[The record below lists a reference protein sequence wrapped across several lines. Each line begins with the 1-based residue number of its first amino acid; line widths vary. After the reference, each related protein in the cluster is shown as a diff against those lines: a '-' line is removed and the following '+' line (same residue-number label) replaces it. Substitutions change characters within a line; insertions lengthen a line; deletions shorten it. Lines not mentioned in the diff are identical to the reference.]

1 MSISKNL
8 PSGSTGNPKG
18 VIITHAN
25 IVSSL
30 NSFLYLLMNFKITDD
45 DLYIGYLPLAHVL
58 ELIGE
63 NMMMVFGVAIGYS
76 TPNTLNDKSTMIKRG
91 QKGDATILQP
101 TVICCVPLV
110 LERIYKGVNEVIKKK
125 GSFFENLFDFC
136 VRYKTAAVARG
147 EVTPIMDKL
156 IFRGVRALLGGRVR
170 IILAGGAPL
179 SPESHDFLRTAMG
192 CPLMQ
197 VE

>member
-1 MSISKNL
+1 MK
-8 PSGSTGNPKG
+8 
-18 VIITHAN
+18 H
-25 IVSSL
+25 
-30 NSFLYLLMNFKITDD
+30 Y
-45 DLYIGYLPLAHVL
+45 
-58 ELIGE
+58 
-63 NMMMVFGVAIGYS
+63 
-76 TPNTLNDKSTMIKRG
+76 
-91 QKGDATILQP
+91 
-101 TVICCVPLV
+101 
-110 LERIYKGVNEVIKKK
+110 YKGVNEVIKKK

-197 VE
+197 VGGVLLCSYLCR

>member
-1 MSISKNL
+1 MSGTPL
-8 PSGSTGNPKG
+8 
-18 VIITHAN
+18 
-25 IVSSL
+25 SL
-30 NSFLYLLMNFKITDD
+30 GIKTAGRNTTIPDTQTQTFTNYLN
-45 DLYIGYLPLAHVL
+45 
-58 ELIGE
+58 
-63 NMMMVFGVAIGYS
+63 
-76 TPNTLNDKSTMIKRG
+76 
-91 QKGDATILQP
+91 QP

-197 VE
+197 VECCSVS

>member
-1 MSISKNL
+1 M
-8 PSGSTGNPKG
+8 
-18 VIITHAN
+18 IITHAN

-197 VE
+197 VGCCSVRTYVCSSLCCLFL

>member
-1 MSISKNL
+1 M
-8 PSGSTGNPKG
+8 
-18 VIITHAN
+18 IITHAN

-125 GSFFENLFDFC
+125 GAFFENLFDFC